1 MRGGG
6 GSSWCKFGPNS
17 VTNKA
22 LLVALNYA
30 ARIKV
35 GWFFRMLLS
44 DEYFCCGI
52 LLFFITRHT
61 PGNCVTAADKTID
74 HMNGKRIDFKNTHW
88 KIVRLL
94 HSIMWHICMD
104 VGCNQKPATVATR
117 SPAGNPCHF
126 YATFSTFCAQLC
138 TYIHLYICT
147 FVVCLSTVIVYL
159 FITRNNWISG
169 QPAYPSSECPNER
182 NKKTGRPMHSES

>member
-1 MRGGG
+1 MQVR
-6 GSSWCKFGPNS
+6 SKFSDKQGVVSCTQLCCAYKSRLIFSNAFIRWIFLLRDIAFFLS
-17 VTNKA
+17 HVTP
-22 LLVALNYA
+22 
-30 ARIKV
+30 
-35 GWFFRMLLS
+35 
-44 DEYFCCGI
+44 
-52 LLFFITRHT
+52 
-61 PGNCVTAADKTID
+61 PGTAWPLQITID

-169 QPAYPSSECPNER
+169 QPAYPSSQCPNER
-182 NKKTGRPMHSES
+182 SKKTGRPMHSES